1 MKKIIF
7 VLLCSPI
14 LCVAQ
19 NRYFEISKNS
29 DIYNA
34 VLRELE
40 INYVDSLPNEKMTE
54 TAINNMLKLLDPYT
68 IFIPKSD
75 KTTLTMMTTGM
86 YGGIGAIIMQKGEN
100 IVVAEPHEGMP
111 AQRNDIKAGDII
123 LQINGEKMKGKSV
136 SEVSNKLR
144 GIPGTEIHLKL
155 KRPGEKQTI
164 DKKFIREAIKIEPID
179 YYGTLADNIGYIS
192 FREFTAK
199 SSNSFKE
206 TLLDLTQNH
215 HINKLII
222 DLRDNGGG
230 LVDEAIAIASLFVPK
245 RSTIVTMKGKIQNDN
260 KVYKTLSE
268 PLFPDMPLVILVN
281 DESASASEILAGAL
295 QDMDRAVIIGER
307 TFGKGLVQNVR
318 MLPHETYLKVTTA
331 KYYIPSGRCVQAI
344 NYTGDRKRI
353 PDSLTTEFKTL
364 HGRIVR
370 DGGGI
375 SPDIAQTTDEKINIS
390 YYLFAKNIFFDY
402 ATDYTQ
408 KHATIATPDT
418 FKLSDEEYSQFVDYV
433 IGKNFTYQLE
443 SNKYLQEL
451 VKMIKMEGYET
462 IADSTLKVLTKQL
475 TPDIKKDL
483 QLFKKDILFMLETE
497 IVKRYYFQKGEIE
510 YRLRTDKW
518 VKEAVKTINNQDKMA
533 AILCP

>member
-318 MLPHETYLKVTTA
+318 MLPHE
-331 KYYIPSGRCVQAI
+331 
-344 NYTGDRKRI
+344 
-353 PDSLTTEFKTL
+353 
-364 HGRIVR
+364 
-370 DGGGI
+370 
-375 SPDIAQTTDEKINIS
+375 
-390 YYLFAKNIFFDY
+390 
-402 ATDYTQ
+402 
-408 KHATIATPDT
+408 
-418 FKLSDEEYSQFVDYV
+418 
-433 IGKNFTYQLE
+433 
-443 SNKYLQEL
+443 
-451 VKMIKMEGYET
+451 
-462 IADSTLKVLTKQL
+462 
-475 TPDIKKDL
+475 
-483 QLFKKDILFMLETE
+483 
-497 IVKRYYFQKGEIE
+497 
-510 YRLRTDKW
+510 
-518 VKEAVKTINNQDKMA
+518 
-533 AILCP
+533 